1 MGRTSQVI
9 AIDLATSKGI
19 MTQLEA
25 LQECARFPTEL
36 ADLCIQVQSTLV
48 NPNFP
53 GALIPEALPDGSLRV
68 IVAATPTDWRQLRP
82 VLQAFAGP
90 TLTSFDGLPVALPST
105 SPISEVFRNIGP
117 QVTSIILLPAD
128 AQTRKSALR
137 AFLRIRET
145 FARAPRNT
153 RRAPEPTSWLLA
165 RFQDHLNI
173 GRRDAAESLLLRLR
187 EELRLDALNLKSLQV
202 QLLATF
208 DDWIGVTSLP
218 GFSNLVVARRTP
230 ALTAMLLEALYQVHL
245 APYFD
250 DDHLTVQKLYGE
262 KVRPLALPMLI
273 FPAPSSLRVGGW
285 RLFGLEA
292 ITSPG
297 QNELQIG
304 LSRHTGLLGWLADRF
319 EPKIEAPSLVVAPLD
334 QARELVIANESS
346 ETVDSLAAALAAIA
360 RLSEQQRLEL
370 ARAEPF
376 ASAVRA
382 LEAEPTKAN
391 LPTSWAAWLAR
402 ASDPSFTNALELSRL
417 GVEEWSIADETK
429 DSTDVRVLLSALGAA
444 QADDLAAQRTF
455 QALPFFVAAVRRDPN
470 FPSTGLAPVYSSL
483 LTLLALGASRGGA
496 VYESSQILIEG
507 LLVVGLNARDY
518 RSLIAD
524 VEELAGEG
532 FGVDMIF
539 WALDVI
545 EAFMRNA
552 APDASAREALMNR
565 VLVRTSAIRTRLSS
579 LQKAAFTR
587 LAEEFGWKLD
597 ELDKSVDQASH
608 DNFASRLLGKK
619 IAIYSLSEG
628 ASRQA
633 KIALETAAPGAEVDC
648 NADHVGS
655 ARLRA
660 LAKNSDIFIIAWS
673 AAKHS
678 ATDFIREHR
687 GNRPLLYAQG
697 KGFSSLLRAL
707 EDHCRFVQGPAK
719 ER

>member
-19 MTQLEA
+19 MTQIEA
-25 LQECARFPTEL
+25 LRGSARFPPEL
-36 ADLCIQVQSTLV
+36 ADLCIQVLSTLV

-68 IVAATPTDWRQLRP
+68 IAAATPTDWRQLRP

-90 TLTSFDGLPVALPST
+90 TLTSFDGLPVALPSK

-117 QVTSIILLPAD
+117 QVTSIILLPAE

-145 FARAPRNT
+145 FARATLYT

-173 GRRDAAESLLLRLR
+173 GRRDAAESLLVRLR

-208 DDWIGVTSLP
+208 DDWIGVTTLP

-230 ALTAMLLEALYQVHL
+230 AVTAMLLEALYQVHI
-245 APYFD
+245 APYFED
-250 DDHLTVQKLYGE
+250 EHLIVQRLYAE

-273 FPAPSSLRVGGW
+273 FPAPSSLRAGGW

-319 EPKIEAPSLVVAPLD
+319 EPRMEAPPLMVAPLD
-334 QARELVIANESS
+334 QARELIIANESS
-346 ETVDSLAAALAAIA
+346 ESVDSLAAALAAVA

-382 LEAEPTKAN
+382 LEAEPTKAD

-402 ASDPSFTNALELSRL
+402 TSDPSFTNALELSRL

-429 DSTDVRVLLSALGAA
+429 DPTDVRVLLNALGAA

-470 FPSTGLAPVYSSL
+470 FPSTALAPVYSSL

-496 VYESSQILIEG
+496 VYESSQILIEA
-507 LLVVGLNARDY
+507 LLVVGLNTRDY

-552 APDASAREALMNR
+552 APDPSAREALMNR

-579 LQKAAFTR
+579 LQKAALWR

-597 ELDKSVDQASH
+597 ELDRSVDQTSN

-633 KIALETAAPGAEVDC
+633 KFALETAAPGAEVDC

-678 ATDFIREHR
+678 ATEFIREHR
-687 GNRPLLYAQG
+687 GDRPLLYAQG
-697 KGFSSLLRAL
+697 KGFSSLLRTL
-707 EDHCRFVQGPAK
+707 EDHFKFVQGPAK